1 MPWLYHVAPVA
12 SWPLLHLP
20 IQYGSQKSR
29 QWHHQATELFFAA
42 TQMASSHFIHMS
54 RYVKYPPV
62 VKHSF
67 FFHSPDEWWF
77 TGSSPKTGFG
87 SFGAAIPECQ
97 EIRISRLSELER
109 STIFKNGKPSINIPW
124 LPWLC
129 LITRGYI
136 YIHYITTYY
145 LWQCDLVS
153 PETTCF
159 SQET

>member
-1 MPWLYHVAPVA
+1 
-12 SWPLLHLP
+12 
-20 IQYGSQKSR
+20 
-29 QWHHQATELFFAA
+29 
-42 TQMASSHFIHMS
+42 MASSHFIHMS

-136 YIHYITTYY
+136 YIYIILPHTTSGNVTWFH
-145 LWQCDLVS
+145 LKPHVFHRKHNVFLTPDSRILQPS
-153 PETTCF
+153 
-159 SQET
+159 